1 MIELYSGLPLQYLE
15 QRKHEIEDFK
25 VNMFPEIEKALDDM
39 GCTGTV
45 EFTSSKSSP
54 VGYDTVVIK
63 AKKPGAVPMDAIV
76 TVKFPSVHPKNLY
89 TIQWKDANGVS
100 NQDTALVGKA
110 LDVPGVVEVY
120 FKEAFGESSESALP
134 RIALHKKSE
143 GAESLTLWQA
153 RATDAEAE
161 LKKKI
166 SEEFKDVKEL
176 RTECILHGNSLDTIA
191 AAVLYWKDSRII
203 SFEFS
208 GRSKYTINWYALE
221 GADYSGRV
229 DSLAENPAAE
239 LVDENWDDIKDVI
252 ETFYIG

>member
-1 MIELYSGLPLQYLE
+1 MPFQLHTADAEAKLYQRLDNIEAL
-15 QRKHEIEDFK
+15 RKAI
-25 VNMFPEIEKALDDM
+25 VPELAKALANTPAYEGDITAGGDADSFRIVYRKL
-39 GCTGTV
+39 GT
-45 EFTSSKSSP
+45 KLP
-54 VGYDTVVIK
+54 VIIDARFVGPDADGEYVVARKASNGAATVKAIK
-63 AKKPGAVPMDAIV
+63 ASRKELIP
-76 TVKFPSVHPKNLY
+76 
-89 TIQWKDANGVS
+89 TITDLLSSAN
-100 NQDTALVGKA
+100 A
-110 LDVPGVVEVY
+110 
-120 FKEAFGESSESALP
+120 GESNESALP
-134 RIALHKKSE
+134 RIVLHKKSE

-166 SEEFKDVKEL
+166 SEAFKDVKEL

-229 DSLAENPAAE
+229 NSLAENPAAE